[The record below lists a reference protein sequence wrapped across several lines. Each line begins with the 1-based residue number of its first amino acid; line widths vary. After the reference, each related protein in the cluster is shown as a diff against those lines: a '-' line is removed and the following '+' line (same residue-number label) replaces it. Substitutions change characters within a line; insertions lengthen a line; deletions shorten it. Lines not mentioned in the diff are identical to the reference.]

1 MKIRLS
7 RCFPFPACVLMRGT
21 ISDNIRKE
29 SIMQGM
35 KKPRKLQAGDTLAA
49 VTLSWGA
56 PNVFPDR
63 YEAGKRHLEKAFGVR
78 VVEMPHTLSD
88 AGWLMEN
95 PQARADDLMQAFSDP
110 AIDGIVST
118 IGGDDSIRIL
128 PYLDL
133 KVIRD
138 NPKIFLGYSDSTVT
152 HLACLK
158 AGVVSYYGPSI
169 MAGFAENGG
178 LFPYM
183 VDAVKR
189 TLFSSL
195 PVGELKPNTDGWT
208 DEHLDWAEP
217 AHQARK
223 RMLNKSSGWK
233 FIQGSG
239 IHQGHLIGGCFEVL
253 DWLRGTAVWPTPDVW
268 RGAALF
274 IETSE
279 EAPSPADVK
288 RGLRALAAVGVLKEI
303 NGILF
308 GRPGGQVP
316 VEQFGAYDKAVTR
329 VVVNEEKLADV
340 PIVTRMDFGH
350 TDPMTVL
357 PLGLECEIDCDAER
371 ICIHENAADD

>member
-1 MKIRLS
+1 
-7 RCFPFPACVLMRGT
+7 
-21 ISDNIRKE
+21 
-29 SIMQGM
+29 MQGM
-35 KKPRKLQAGDTLAA
+35 KKPRKLQAGDTIAA
-49 VTLSWGA
+49 VTLSWGGPSA
-56 PNVFPDR
+56 FPDR
-63 YEAGKRHLEKAFGVR
+63 YEAGKRQLEKTFGVR

-95 PQARADDLMQAFSDP
+95 PQARADDLMRAFSDP

-118 IGGDDSIRIL
+118 IGGEDSIRIL

-138 NPKIFLGYSDSTVT
+138 NPKIFLGYSDSTIT

-183 VDAVKR
+183 ADAVKR

-208 DEHLDWAEP
+208 DEYLDWAEP
-217 AHQARK
+217 AHQTRK
-223 RMLNKSSGWK
+223 RRLNKSSGWK

-239 IHQGHLIGGCFEVL
+239 IHQGHLVGGCVEVL
-253 DWLRGTAVWPTPDVW
+253 NWLRGTAVWPTPELW
-268 RGAALF
+268 RGAILF

-279 EAPSPADVK
+279 EAPSPTDVK
-288 RGLRALAAVGVLKEI
+288 RGMRAFAAAGVLKEI
-303 NGILF
+303 SGILF

-316 VEQFGAYDKAVTR
+316 VEQFSAYDQAITQ
-329 VVVNEEKLADV
+329 VVVNEEKLTDI
-340 PIVTRMDFGH
+340 PIVTCMDFGH
-350 TDPMTVL
+350 SDPMMVL
-357 PLGLECEIDCDAER
+357 PLGVECEIDCDAER
-371 ICIHENAADD
+371 VSIHENAVIN

>member
-1 MKIRLS
+1 
-7 RCFPFPACVLMRGT
+7 
-21 ISDNIRKE
+21 
-29 SIMQGM
+29 MQGM
-35 KKPRKLQAGDTLAA
+35 KKPRKLRAGDTIAA
-49 VTLSWGA
+49 VTLSWGG

-63 YEAGKRHLEKAFGVR
+63 YEAGKRQLEKTFGVR
-78 VVEMPHTLSD
+78 VVEMPHTLSG

-95 PQARADDLMQAFSDP
+95 PQARADDLMRAFSDP
-110 AIDGIVST
+110 AVDGIVST

-138 NPKIFLGYSDSTVT
+138 HPKIFLGYSDSTVT

-178 LFPYM
+178 LFPFM

-195 PVGELKPNTDGWT
+195 PVGWLKPNSDGWT

-217 AHQARK
+217 AHQTRE
-223 RMLNKSSGWK
+223 RTLNQSSGWK

-239 IHQGHLIGGCFEVL
+239 IHQGHLVGGCVEVL
-253 DWLRGTAVWPTPDVW
+253 NWLRGTAVWPTSELW
-268 RGAALF
+268 RGAILF

-279 EAPSPADVK
+279 EAPSPDDVK
-288 RGLRALAAVGVLKEI
+288 RGMRAFAAAGVLKEI
-303 NGILF
+303 RGILF

-316 VEQFGAYDKAVTR
+316 VEQFSAYDQAITQ
-329 VVVNEEKLADV
+329 VVVNEEKLTDI

-350 TDPMTVL
+350 TDPMMVL
-357 PLGLECEIDCDAER
+357 PLGVECEIDCDAER
-371 ICIHENAADD
+371 VSIHENAVVD

>member
-1 MKIRLS
+1 
-7 RCFPFPACVLMRGT
+7 
-21 ISDNIRKE
+21 
-29 SIMQGM
+29 MQGM

-49 VTLSWGA
+49 VTLSWGG

-63 YEAGKRHLEKAFGVR
+63 YEAGKRQLEKTFGVK

-88 AGWLMEN
+88 ADWLMEN
-95 PQARADDLMQAFSDP
+95 PQARADDLMRAFSDP

-195 PVGELKPNTDGWT
+195 PIGELKPNTDGWT
-208 DEHLDWAEP
+208 DEHLDWAKP
-217 AHQARK
+217 AHQTRK
-223 RMLNKSSGWK
+223 RTLYQSSGWK
-233 FIQGSG
+233 FMQGSG
-239 IHQGHLIGGCFEVL
+239 IHQGHLVGGCVEVL
-253 DWLRGTAVWPTPDVW
+253 NWLRGTAVWPTPEQW
-268 RGAALF
+268 RGAVLF

-279 EAPSPADVK
+279 EAPSPTDVK
-288 RGLRALAAVGVLKEI
+288 RGLRAFAAAGVLKELS
-303 NGILF
+303 GILF

-316 VEQFGAYDKAVTR
+316 VEQFSAYDEAVTQ
-329 VVVNEEKLADV
+329 VVVNEEKLTDV

-357 PLGLECEIDCDAER
+357 PLGIECEIDCDAER
-371 ICIHENAADD
+371 VSIHENAVVD

>member
-1 MKIRLS
+1 
-7 RCFPFPACVLMRGT
+7 
-21 ISDNIRKE
+21 
-29 SIMQGM
+29 MQGM

-49 VTLSWGA
+49 VTLSWGG

-63 YEAGKRHLEKAFGVR
+63 YEAGKRQLEKTFGVR

-88 AGWLMEN
+88 AEWLMEN
-95 PQARADDLMQAFSDP
+95 PQARADDLMRAFSDP
-110 AIDGIVST
+110 AIDGIIST

-133 KVIRD
+133 KVIQN

-152 HLACLK
+152 HLVCLK

-195 PVGELKPNTDGWT
+195 PVGQLKPNTDGWT
-208 DEHLDWAEP
+208 DEYLEWSEP
-217 AHQARK
+217 AHQTRK
-223 RMLNKSSGWK
+223 RTLKQSSGWK
-233 FIQGSG
+233 FIQGNG
-239 IHQGHLIGGCFEVL
+239 IHQGHLVGGCFEVL
-253 DWLRGTAVWPTPDVW
+253 NWLRGTAVWPTPDMW
-268 RGAALF
+268 RGAILF
-274 IETSE
+274 FETSE
-279 EAPSPADVK
+279 EAPSPADIK
-288 RGLRALAAVGVLKEI
+288 RGLRALAAAGVLKEI
-303 NGILF
+303 SGILF

-316 VEQFGAYDKAVTR
+316 EEKFSAYDEALTQ
-329 VVVNEEKLADV
+329 VVVNEEKLNGV
-340 PIVTRMDFGH
+340 PIVSRMDFGH

-371 ICIHENAADD
+371 VCIHENAVVD